1 MPGAPGGQILR
12 SFVNLNE
19 PKDSC
24 CPQPD
29 AEPTATPACV
39 PVWLI
44 LLALVLLF
52 FGAIY
57 FDRHSG
63 WFDPKV
69 YAPYGSAD
77 QLAAYQPQSGDAAFA
92 ARGKTV
98 YESVCGLCHGSDG
111 LGKPGQAPPL
121 AGSEWVAKDVVSLA
135 RVPLAG
141 LNGPISVAG
150 KDWSLAMAPMG
161 AGLSDA
167 DLAAVLTYI
176 RGAWGN
182 KSAPVTEAEIKSAR
196 AAISG
201 NAPSAEELA
210 KLTPPERGHLVF
222 KKYGCFQC
230 HGPDGKGGVSNANAK
245 TAEQVPSLIYVAD
258 GYNKAELLAFI
269 SRGERVIP
277 RKNPNGPE
285 PPHFMPKWG
294 GIVTTNEL
302 SDLAD
307 FLFSLK
313 PKGDKLDF

>member
-1 MPGAPGGQILR
+1 
-12 SFVNLNE
+12 
-19 PKDSC
+19 
-24 CPQPD
+24 
-29 AEPTATPACV
+29 
-39 PVWLI
+39 
-44 LLALVLLF
+44 
-52 FGAIY
+52 
-57 FDRHSG
+57 
-63 WFDPKV
+63 
-69 YAPYGSAD
+69 
-77 QLAAYQPQSGDAAFA
+77 
-92 ARGKTV
+92 
-98 YESVCGLCHGSDG
+98 
-111 LGKPGQAPPL
+111 
-121 AGSEWVAKDVVSLA
+121 
-135 RVPLAG
+135 
-141 LNGPISVAG
+141 
-150 KDWSLAMAPMG
+150 MAPMG
-161 AGLSDA
+161 AGLSDS

-201 NAPSAEELA
+201 NAPSAEDLA
-210 KLTPPERGHLVF
+210 KLSPAERGHLVF

-230 HGPDGKGGVSNANAK
+230 HGTDGQGGVSNFNAK

-302 SDLAD
+302 SDLAE